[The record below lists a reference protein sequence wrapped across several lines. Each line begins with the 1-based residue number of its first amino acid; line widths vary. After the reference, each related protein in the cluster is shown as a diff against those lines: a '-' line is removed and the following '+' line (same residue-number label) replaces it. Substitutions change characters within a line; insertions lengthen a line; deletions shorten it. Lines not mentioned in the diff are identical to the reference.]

1 MLEASQWDPRL
12 LELFQQVEADLR
24 ELLAVPDEYA
34 VFFLHGGASNQFAMI
49 PMNLLRGRD
58 RADYLH
64 TGLWSGK
71 AAEEARRYATVNVA
85 GSGTGSGEGWRQGSK
100 TYKRTLANL
109 SHWPPQKI
117 ETFRRLLQDQPLV
130 SPHDLFCTRQTL
142 PHGHVEAVLMAM
154 RQLGLDSLLAAKRC
168 RQRDLVMAMVASR
181 LLHPCSKLAT
191 TREWHTTTLA
201 QELSVADA
209 TEDDLYQAMD
219 WLLERQP
226 RIEKKLAARHLSED
240 CLVLYDVSSS
250 YYEGRTCPLAQY
262 GHDRDGKKGLPIIV
276 YGVMTDG
283 EGRPIAVE
291 VYPGNTGDPTTV
303 ADQVEK
309 LRDRFQLSR
318 VVLVGDRGMLTQP
331 QIDKMKTHSGLGWI
345 TALTSVAIRGLLE
358 AGALQ
363 LSLLDETN
371 LAEITSPDYP
381 GERLMVCHNP
391 LLEEE
396 RGRKRREL
404 LEATET
410 ALGKVS
416 QQVARRKKKPLKEA
430 EIALKV
436 GKVLGHY
443 KMGKHFLYTIG
454 EGKLQWSRREQMIEQ
469 EAKLDGIYVIRTSE
483 SAERLSAADT
493 VRSYKSLAQVE
504 RAFRTLKGVDLL
516 IRPIRHRTEDRVPA
530 HIFLC
535 LLAYYVEWHLRRA
548 WAPLLFEDEQLAE
561 LRRQRDPILPATGS
575 PSAQQKKLTRQTAD
589 GFPVH
594 SFATLMAELAGRAR
608 VTYGLKSDGSA
619 PSFQQVPEPT
629 PLQAKAYALLA
640 LLPVAGN

>member
-1 MLEASQWDPRL
+1 MYIES
-12 LELFQQVEADLR
+12 
-24 ELLAVPDEYA
+24 VPNRGSPPA
-34 VFFLHGGASNQFAMI
+34 I
-49 PMNLLRGRD
+49 LLR
-58 RADYLH
+58 
-64 TGLWSGK
+64 
-71 AAEEARRYATVNVA
+71 
-85 GSGTGSGEGWRQGSK
+85 EGWREGSK
-100 TYKRTLANL
+100 TRKRTLANL
-109 SHWPPQKI
+109 SHWPKQKVD
-117 ETFRRLLQDQPLV
+117 TFRRLLQDEPLV
-130 SPHDLFCTRQTL
+130 SPHDLFSTQRTL
-142 PHGHVEAVLMAM
+142 PHGHVEAILLAVRKLT
-154 RQLGLDSLLAAKRC
+154 LDSILAAKRC
-168 RQRDLVMAMVASR
+168 RERDLVVAMIAAR

-201 QELSVADA
+201 DELSVADA
-209 TEDDLYQAMD
+209 SEEDLYRAMD

-226 RIEKKLAARHLSED
+226 RIEKKLAARHLGED
-240 CLVLYDVSSS
+240 RLVLYDVSSS
-250 YYEGRTCPLAQY
+250 YYEGHCCPLAHY

-303 ADQVEK
+303 ADQIEK
-309 LRDRFQLSR
+309 LRDRFGLPR

-331 QIDKMKTHSGLGWI
+331 QIEKMKQHPGFGWI
-345 TALTSVAIRGLLE
+345 TALTSVAVRGLVE
-358 AGALQ
+358 SGALQ

-404 LEATET
+404 LEATEK
-410 ALGKVS
+410 ALAKIGK
-416 QQVARRKKKPLKEA
+416 QVERRKKKPLKEA

-436 GKVLGHY
+436 GKALGRH
-443 KMGKHFLYTIG
+443 KMSKHFLYTIG
-454 EGKLQWSRREQMIEQ
+454 EGKFQWSRRPQTIEQ

-516 IRPIRHRTEDRVPA
+516 VRPIRHRTEDRVPA

-535 LLAYYVEWHLRRA
+535 LLAYYVEWHLRQA
-548 WAPLLFEDEQLAE
+548 WSPLLFEDEELAQE
-561 LRRQRDPILPATGS
+561 RGRRDPILPARSS
-575 PSAQQKKLTRQTAD
+575 PSAQEKKHTRQTVD
-589 GFPVH
+589 GLPVH
-594 SFATLMAELAGRAR
+594 SFATLMAELASRAR
-608 VTYGLKSDGSA
+608 VTYTLKSDAAA
-619 PSFQQVPEPT
+619 PSFHQVPEPT
-629 PLQAKAYALLA
+629 ELQAKAYALIRS
-640 LLPVAGN
+640 LPVAGN